1 MLYLGRLCLPRSPLV
16 RINLLTL
23 MKIGYFVKKK
33 KKRIGE
39 YCRHFADL
47 ICPVDEFNIEFM
59 QFSIHSKSL
68 LKKHKFTAVE

>member
-1 MLYLGRLCLPRSPLV
+1 
-16 RINLLTL
+16 